1 MKVKHFVL
9 LSVVALIIILTSLL
23 LTEQQAGESEFEH
36 QSFIANFDLSQLDKL
51 SISDQKN
58 KVVLARDGKSW
69 GLPEYHD
76 YGIDLEKLKKLVQK
90 LQVAK
95 IVELKTRDPKKFARL
110 QLNDLSAD
118 YGQGLLVELK
128 QNNKNFSFLLGATAT
143 GNSGQYARL
152 IGNNQSY
159 LIDQHFDLSASHTD
173 WLDTSIFMLTEADIT
188 ELNWSKGDET
198 FVIKKNLPDAEFELI
213 QPNIE
218 QTPQYPSIFTGLV
231 RNLVNTE
238 AEDIKPLN
246 NKELTNL
253 SLGFSIQLTEAEKS
267 KIQQVNVY
275 QDNAEK
281 YWLQIEGRNWLYQIS
296 SFSFNQLGKPLAE
309 YLTQEE

>member
-9 LSVVALIIILTSLL
+9 LCVVALIIILNSLL

-51 SISDQKN
+51 SIWHQKN
-58 KVVLARDGKSW
+58 TVVLARDGKNW
-69 GLPEYHD
+69 GLPEHHD

-95 IVELKTRDPKKFARL
+95 IVELKTRDPKKLARL
-110 QLNDLSAD
+110 GLSD
-118 YGQGLLVELK
+118 DKQSELQGTLVELQ
-128 QNNKNFSFLLGATAT
+128 QNSQTFSFLLGVNAN
-143 GNSGQYARL
+143 GHSGQYARVA
-152 IGNNQSY
+152 GDNQSY
-159 LIDQHFDLSASHTD
+159 LLDQRFDLSTSHTD
-173 WLDTSIFMLTEADIT
+173 WIDTSIFMLTEADIT

-198 FVIKKNLPDAEFELI
+198 FVIKKNKPDAEFELI
-213 QPNIE
+213 QPSIE

-246 NKELTNL
+246 NKEITNL

-267 KIQQVNVY
+267 KVQQVNVY

-296 SFSFNQLGKPLAE
+296 SFSFNQLGKSLAE